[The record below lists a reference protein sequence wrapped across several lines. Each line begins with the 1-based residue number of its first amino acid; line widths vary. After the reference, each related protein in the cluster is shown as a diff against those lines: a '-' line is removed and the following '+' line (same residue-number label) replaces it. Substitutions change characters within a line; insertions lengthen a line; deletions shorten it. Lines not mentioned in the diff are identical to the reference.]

1 MNLHVKCLLVFV
13 WKLVGRNKFRNLLR
27 TNWRVLGLHRSTQP
41 TKTTLFTKKAAHL
54 WLLFLDR
61 GAKLF

>member
-1 MNLHVKCLLVFV
+1 MF
-13 WKLVGRNKFRNLLR
+13 
-27 TNWRVLGLHRSTQP
+27 GLHRSTQP
-41 TKTTLFTKKAAHL
+41 TETTLFTKKAAHL